1 MAQAYRA
8 LADEDSAEMELD
20 AARRVFERLSAAPAL
35 AELAELAA
43 VTPVRSAG
51 GLSARELEVLKLLAA
66 GGSNK
71 SIGLQLSLSENTI
84 KSHISHI
91 FAKLG
96 VQNRAE
102 AVSAAMQ
109 RGLLQLDRQ

>member
-1 MAQAYRA
+1 MRSLMRGGAA
-8 LADEDSAEMELD
+8 LEPKVAARLLDQFSDED
-20 AARRVFERLSAAPAL
+20 ARE
-35 AELAELAA
+35 E
-43 VTPVRSAG
+43 
-51 GLSARELEVLKLLAA
+51 LSARELEVLKLLAA